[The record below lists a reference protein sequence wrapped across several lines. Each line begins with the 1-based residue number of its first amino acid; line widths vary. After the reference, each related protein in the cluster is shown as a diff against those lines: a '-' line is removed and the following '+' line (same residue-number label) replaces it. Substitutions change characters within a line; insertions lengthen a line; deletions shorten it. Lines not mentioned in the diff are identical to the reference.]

1 MRQIR
6 TRGRPRGSSDKRES
20 IRQAARAQF
29 AADGY
34 DAVTMRSIA
43 AAAGVDVALVSY
55 YFGSKRGL
63 FSAAMALPINPAD
76 VVSAELADDLD
87 TLAERLLRR
96 LLTVWDAP
104 ASGGPLI
111 AAATFAVSDPAI
123 KRLVAEGV
131 TREIIAALLA
141 RLDGPDRETR
151 AATFAG
157 MVSGLIFSRYLLAVE
172 PLATLQPEAVIQQ
185 MAPSLQRLLTP
196 DHAT

>member
-1 MRQIR
+1 MSEAGS
-6 TRGRPRGSSDKRES
+6 RGRPKGGSDKRES
-20 IRQAARAQF
+20 IREAARAQF

-43 AAAGVDVALVSY
+43 SAAGVDVALVSY

-76 VVSAELADDLD
+76 VVSTELADDLD

-96 LLTVWDAP
+96 LLTVWDTP
-104 ASGGPLI
+104 VSGGPLI
-111 AAATFAVSDPAI
+111 AATTVAVSDPAM

-131 TREIIAALLA
+131 TREIIAALVA

-151 AATFAG
+151 AAAFAG
-157 MVSGLIFSRYLLAVE
+157 MVSGLIFSRYLLTVE
-172 PLATLQPEAVIQQ
+172 PLATLPPETVIQQ
-185 MAPSLQRLLTP
+185 MAPPLQSLLTP
-196 DHAT
+196 ADTS